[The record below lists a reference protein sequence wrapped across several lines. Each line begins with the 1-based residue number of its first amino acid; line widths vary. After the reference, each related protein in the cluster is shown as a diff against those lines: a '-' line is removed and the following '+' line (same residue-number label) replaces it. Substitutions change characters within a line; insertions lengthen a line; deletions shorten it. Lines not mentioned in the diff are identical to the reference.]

1 MQQNQNYYQNNG
13 QYTGLPYQA
22 QQRPI
27 QGQQYQQPGFQPNP
41 QGPVY
46 NPNLSNNSN
55 NYQYQ
60 NPMIPKE
67 KSLIYHYI
75 FSVYT
80 MLTAGSCFAS
90 LLFSG
95 LFSFLEAP
103 EGVGIMLL
111 VFIPSLLVQLYNF
124 IMGFSLLKRG
134 RAGYL
139 MQKISNIYTLITG
152 GLYCLIVTPLLIIGY
167 SDISA
172 VSEETQ
178 IFMAIGL
185 IFLIFLIPV
194 LIIDLCTLIYYNKRK
209 HMFGKNKIY

>member
-13 QYTGLPYQA
+13 QYTGSPYQM
-22 QQRPI
+22 QQPI
-27 QGQQYQQPGFQPNP
+27 QGQQYQQPGFQQNP

-60 NPMIPKE
+60 NPMMPKE

-80 MLTAGSCFAS
+80 MLTAGNCFVS

-103 EGVGIMLL
+103 EDVGFMLL

-172 VSEETQ
+172 VSEDTQ

-185 IFLIFLIPV
+185 ILLISLIPV

-209 HMFGKNKIY
+209 HMFGKKKMY